1 MAKIPDNLLFT
12 RTHQW
17 VKMDG
22 GVATVGLTDFA
33 QEQLGEIVYVELS
46 WDEGLVGKQLTA
58 VKYDAKGEPASDPIS
73 GVSVESQKAVGDVY
87 APISGEVV
95 AVNEDLKDAPESIN
109 SDPYGKGWLFKIK
122 ASAWDGEKGSLLT
135 PAKYKEIAQ

>member
-1 MAKIPDNLLFT
+1 MAKILDNLLYT

-17 VKMDG
+17 VKIEGD
-22 GVATVGLTDFA
+22 VATVGLTDYA

-46 WDEGLVGKQLTA
+46 WDEGLKGKKLTA

-87 APISGEVV
+87 APLSGEVV
-95 AVNEDLKDAPESIN
+95 EVNDALKDAPEAIN

-122 ASAWDGEKGSLLT
+122 ASALDAEKGNLLT

>member
-1 MAKIPDNLLFT
+1 MAKILDNLLYT

-17 VKMDG
+17 VKIEGD
-22 GVATVGLTDFA
+22 VATVGITDYA

-46 WDEGLVGKQLTA
+46 WDEGLKGKKLSA
-58 VKYDAKGEPASDPIS
+58 VKYDPKGEPASDPIS

-95 AVNEDLKDAPESIN
+95 EVNESLKDAPETIN
-109 SDPYGKGWLFKIK
+109 SDPYGNGWLFKIK
-122 ASAWDGEKGSLLT
+122 ASALNAEKDNLL
-135 PAKYKEIAQ
+135 PAAKYKEIAQ

>member
-1 MAKIPDNLLFT
+1 MTKIPDNLLYT

-17 VKMDG
+17 LKIDG
-22 GVATVGLTDFA
+22 SVVTVGLTDYA

-46 WDEGLVGKQLTA
+46 WDEGLKGKTLTA
-58 VKYDAKGEPASDPIS
+58 VKYDSKGEPASDPIS

-95 AVNEDLKDAPESIN
+95 DVNESLKDAPENIN
-109 SDPYGKGWLFKIK
+109 SDPFGKGWLFKIK
-122 ASAWDGEKGSLLT
+122 ASALDKEKSTLLS